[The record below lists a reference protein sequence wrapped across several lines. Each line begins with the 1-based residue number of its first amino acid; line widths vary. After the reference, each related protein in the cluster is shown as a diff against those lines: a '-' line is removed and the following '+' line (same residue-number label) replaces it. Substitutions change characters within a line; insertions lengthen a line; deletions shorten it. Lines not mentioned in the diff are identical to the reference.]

1 MCYFTYILESE
12 LNGRY
17 YVGSCEDVAARLKRH
32 NEGATPST
40 KPYRPW
46 RVAWTQQLDS
56 RTEAL
61 KREREIK
68 RMKSRLY
75 IERLIAGGELPQ

>member
-46 RVAWTQQLDS
+46 RVVWTQQLDS
-56 RTEAL
+56 RAEAL

>member
-1 MCYFTYILESE
+1 MNYFTYILESE

-17 YVGSCEDVAARLKRH
+17 YVGSCQDVAARLKRH

-46 RVAWTQQLDS
+46 RVAWTQQHDCK
-56 RTEAL
+56 EAAL
-61 KREREIK
+61 RREREIK
-68 RMKSRLY
+68 RMKSRQY
-75 IERLIAGGELPQ
+75 IERLIAGGK